1 MSPRRSRGPMGLL
14 LAALLVTPALTVAPI
29 SRADAL
35 VAAPAPTSAPSSLS
49 TPVAEPGD
57 VVLPRGHAE
66 IAARIA
72 ERGTARVLVGLR
84 TTFVPEGH
92 LGDDAAQSQRE
103 RIIRFADG
111 LERELAGSDAGELTR
126 LVTLAA
132 VLVEVGPAGLERL
145 IRSPR
150 VASIE
155 PDAELELLLEE
166 SVGLVGADLLHES
179 DVDGAGYA
187 VAVLDTGVDT
197 THPFFAGRIVAEACF
212 SSAEEG
218 SETLCPGGEPV
229 EVGPGSAINCDV
241 STAMCFHGTH
251 VAGIAVAADARF
263 GGVAP
268 GADLIPVQVFHRTT
282 CSGNPCLRASLSD
295 IVAALDHVGVLVDQ
309 LAGTTQIAAVNLS
322 LGGGLYAGACDALFP
337 SIRNAVA
344 SLASKGVTVIAA
356 SGNEGAVGALAMPA
370 CLSGTVAVGSTTKL
384 DTVSSFSNAHPTL
397 VQLLAPGSSITS
409 AYPGSRI
416 ARASGT
422 SAAAPHVA
430 GAWALMRS
438 IRPDDT
444 PAEILAALVA
454 EGVAITDTRSGAGWT
469 TPRLSLAAFVP
480 EPALEPQQPEEPESP
495 EVPEEPVEPEE
506 PAEPAEPDAPASTG
520 LLRVTTSPAVVSAIL
535 VDGIHRA
542 DWGLDWLSLPV
553 GNYEVC
559 FGDVPGFRTPA
570 CRTVEVQAG
579 LTTAVEGRFE
589 RLGLLK
595 VDVAPG
601 GLPATVHVGGEW
613 RDEYGLFTYIDPG
626 VHEVCWG
633 DVPGYAAPA
642 CVEATVVEGG
652 TTTIVGTYGPTLS
665 PVLGPAPVP
674 ETHGFLRATT
684 SPAVV
689 SRISVDGV
697 VRGDW
702 GLNWVKVPAGIYEVC
717 YSGVPGFTTPPCRI
731 VEVVPGVTATTQG
744 VFEPLGLLR
753 VDVEP
758 SVAIDVV
765 IDGVPRNQF
774 GLFSFFAPG
783 SHQVCGTPAPDGR
796 TAPCVQAV
804 VVGGEQTRVVLEY
817 R

>member
-1 MSPRRSRGPMGLL
+1 MNRRSPRASMALL
-14 LAALLVTPALTVAPI
+14 LAALLVVPALAVAPT
-29 SRADAL
+29 SRAEAL
-35 VAAPAPTSAPSSLS
+35 LPPPAPAPVA
-49 TPVAEPGD
+49 TPVATSGE
-57 VVLPRGHAE
+57 VELPRGHAE
-66 IAARIA
+66 IAARIG
-72 ERGTARVLVGLR
+72 ERGRTRVLVGLR
-84 TTFVPEGH
+84 TTFVPEGG
-92 LGDDAAQSQRE
+92 LGDDATQGQRE
-103 RIIRFADG
+103 RIVRVADG

-132 VLVEVGPAGLERL
+132 VLVEVGPTGLERL

-155 PDAELELLLEE
+155 PDAELELVLDE
-166 SVGLVGADLLHES
+166 SIPLVGADLLHAA
-179 DVDGAGYA
+179 DVGGSGQA

-197 THPFFAGRIVAEACF
+197 THPFFAGRVVAEACF
-212 SSAEEG
+212 STPAAGG
-218 SETLCPGGEPV
+218 STLCPGGEPV
-229 EVGPGSAINCDV
+229 EVGPGSAINCDI
-241 STAMCFHGTH
+241 SIPMCFHGTH
-251 VAGIAVAADARF
+251 VAGVAVGADERY

-268 GADLIPVQVFHRTT
+268 DADLIAVQVFRPAT
-282 CSGNPCLRASLSD
+282 CITGPCLVASLSD
-295 IVAALDHVGVLVDQ
+295 IVAALDHVGVLVGQ
-309 LAGTTQIAAVNLS
+309 LAGVTRIAAVNLS
-322 LGGGLYAGACDALFP
+322 LGGGLYSGACDALFP
-337 SIRNAVA
+337 SMRDAVA

-356 SGNEGAVGALAMPA
+356 SGNDGAVGALAMPA
-370 CLSGTVAVGSTTKL
+370 CMSGTVAVGSTTKA
-384 DTVSSFSNAHPTL
+384 DAVSSFSNGHPSL
-397 VQLLAPGSSITS
+397 VQLLAPGSSIVS
-409 AYPGSRI
+409 AYPGNRI

-438 IRPDDT
+438 LRPDDT
-444 PAEILAALVA
+444 PAQILAALVA
-454 EGVAITDTRSGAGWT
+454 EGVAVTDARSGAGWS
-469 TPRLSLAAFVP
+469 TPRLALAAFVP
-480 EPALEPQQPEEPESP
+480 EPVVEPQQPDEPQVPIEPET
-495 EVPEEPVEPEE
+495 PVEPEE
-506 PAEPAEPDAPASTG
+506 PIEPEEPEAPGATG
-520 LLRVTTSPAVVSAIL
+520 LLRVTTSPAVVSAIR

-553 GNYEVC
+553 GSYEVC

-570 CRTVEVQAG
+570 CRSVDVRAG

-613 RDEYGLFTYIDPG
+613 RDEYGLFTYLDPG

-633 DVPGYAAPA
+633 DVPGYSAPA
-642 CVEATVVEGG
+642 CVEATVVAGA
-652 TTTIVGTYGPTLS
+652 TTTVVGTYEPSLD

-702 GLNWVKVPAGIYEVC
+702 GLNWVKVPAGLYEVC
-717 YSGVPGFTTPPCRI
+717 FSGVPGFATPPCRI
-731 VEVVPGVTATTQG
+731 VEVVPGVTTTTQG
-744 VFEPLGLLR
+744 AFEPLGLLR

-783 SHQVCGTPAPDGR
+783 SYQVCGTPAPDGR

-804 VVGGEQTRVVLEY
+804 VVGGQQTRAVLQY

>member
-1 MSPRRSRGPMGLL
+1 MSTRGSRVPMVLL
-14 LAALLVTPALTVAPI
+14 LAALLAAPALTVAPV
-29 SRADAL
+29 SRAEAL
-35 VAAPAPTSAPSSLS
+35 PAAPTQTPAPTPLAA
-49 TPVAEPGD
+49 PVADPGE
-57 VVLPRGHAE
+57 VELPRGHAE

-72 ERGTARVLVGLR
+72 AEGSARVLVGLR
-84 TTFVPEGH
+84 TTFVPEGG
-92 LGDDAAQSQRE
+92 LGDDATQGQRE
-103 RIIRFADG
+103 RIIRIADG
-111 LERELAGSDAGELTR
+111 LERELAGSDVGELTR

-132 VLVEVGPAGLERL
+132 VLVEVGPTGLERL

-155 PDAELELLLEE
+155 PDAELELVLDE
-166 SVGLVGADLLHES
+166 SIPLVGADLLHAA
-179 DVDGAGYA
+179 DVGGSGQA

-197 THPFFAGRIVAEACF
+197 THPFFAGRVVAEACF
-212 SSAEEG
+212 STPVAGG
-218 SETLCPGGEPV
+218 STLCPGGEPV
-229 EVGPGSAINCDV
+229 EVGPGSAINCDI
-241 STAMCFHGTH
+241 SISMCFHGTH
-251 VAGIAVAADARF
+251 VAGVAVGADARY

-268 GADLIPVQVFHRTT
+268 DADLIAVQVFRPAT
-282 CSGNPCLRASLSD
+282 CITGPCLVASLSD
-295 IVAALDHVGVLVDQ
+295 IVAALDHVGVLVDE
-309 LAGTTQIAAVNLS
+309 LAGVTRIAAVNLS

-337 SIRNAVA
+337 SISNAVA
-344 SLASKGVTVIAA
+344 SLASKGVAVIAA
-356 SGNEGAVGALAMPA
+356 SGNSGEVGALSMPA
-370 CLSGTVAVGSTTKL
+370 CLSGTVAVGSTTKS

-397 VQLLAPGSSITS
+397 VRLLAPGSSITS
-409 AYPGSRI
+409 AYPGNRI
-416 ARASGT
+416 ASASGT

-438 IRPDDT
+438 LRPNDT
-444 PAEILAALVA
+444 PAQILAALVA
-454 EGVAITDTRSGAGWT
+454 EGVAVTDARSGAGWS
-469 TPRLSLAAFVP
+469 TPRLALAAFVP
-480 EPALEPQQPEEPESP
+480 EPVVEPQQPDEPQVPIEPETP
-495 EVPEEPVEPEE
+495 IEPEE
-506 PAEPAEPDAPASTG
+506 PEVPGATG
-520 LLRVTTSPAVVSAIL
+520 LLRVTTSPAVVSAIR

-553 GNYEVC
+553 GSYEVC

-570 CRTVEVQAG
+570 CRTVDVRPG

-613 RDEYGLFTYIDPG
+613 RDEYGLFTYLDPG

-633 DVPGYAAPA
+633 DVPGYSAPA
-642 CVEATVVEGG
+642 CVEATVIAGA
-652 TTTIVGTYGPTLS
+652 TTTVVGTYEPSLD

-689 SRISVDGV
+689 SRIRVDGV

-702 GLNWVKVPAGIYEVC
+702 GLNWAKVPAGIYEVC
-717 YSGVPGFTTPPCRI
+717 FSGVPGFTTPPCRI
-731 VEVVPGVTATTQG
+731 VEVVPGVTSTTQG

-783 SHQVCGTPAPDGR
+783 SYEVCGTPAPDGR

-804 VVGGEQTRVVLEY
+804 VVGGQLTRVVLRY
-817 R
+817 D